1 MEKYKVI
8 ATATFGI
15 EAIVGREVK
24 ELGIE
29 NVQVDNARVLYETDL
44 LGVAKSNLWLR
55 CADRVF
61 LQIGEFKATS
71 FEELFNKTEALPWE
85 KFIPVNGEFPVNG
98 KSVKSKLFSVSD
110 CQAIVKKAIV
120 KRLGKS
126 YGVDWFQEDGP
137 KYPILVSILKDV
149 VTLSIDTSGV
159 GLHKRGYRA
168 TGNEAPLKETLAA
181 AMLKIA
187 RWHSKIPL
195 IDPMC
200 GSGTILIE
208 AAMMGRNIAPGL
220 SRKFV
225 SETWGDDFKEAFK
238 AARKEAYDAIEYDLD
253 LNIKGYDI
261 NRRSVN
267 IAKENAELAGV
278 DDTITF
284 EVKDAKLLKSE
295 DKYGYIISNPP
306 YGERLSDKKAV
317 ESLYK
322 MMGRSYEGLDTW
334 SKYVLTSHEEF
345 EKNYGKKATKNRK
358 LYNGR
363 LKCYFYQYFGP
374 RPPKRTTLSDD

>member
-1 MEKYKVI
+1 MENYKVI

-15 EAIVGREVK
+15 EAIVAREVK
-24 ELGIE
+24 EMGIE
-29 NVQVDNARVLYETDL
+29 NVTVENSRVLYETDL
-44 LGVAKSNLWLR
+44 EGVAKSNLWLR

-71 FEELFNKTEALPWE
+71 FEELFNKTYELPWE

-98 KSVKSKLFSVSD
+98 KSIKSQLLSVSD

-120 KRLGKS
+120 KKLGVTYS
-126 YGVDWFQEDGP
+126 VDWFQEDGP
-137 KYPILVSILKDV
+137 KFPIHVGILKDV

-200 GSGTILIE
+200 GSGTLLIE

-220 SRKFV
+220 SRKFI
-225 SETWGDDFKEAFK
+225 SEEWSEDFKAAFK
-238 AARKEAYDAIEYDLD
+238 AVRKEAYDAIEYDLD
-253 LNIKGYDI
+253 LNLKGYDI
-261 NRRSVN
+261 NRRSIK
-267 IAKENAELAGV
+267 IAKDNAELAGV
-278 DDTITF
+278 DDTIVF
-284 EVKDAKLLKSE
+284 DVKDAKMLTSS
-295 DKYGYIISNPP
+295 DQYGYIISNPP
-306 YGERLSDKKAV
+306 YGERLSDKKTV
-317 ESLYK
+317 ETLYQ
-322 MMGRSYEGLDTW
+322 MMGNAYGRLDTW
-334 SKYVLTSHEEF
+334 SVYILTAHEEF
-345 EKNYGKKATKNRK
+345 EKNFGKKATKNRK

-374 RPPKRTTLSDD
+374 RPPKKNTLKES

>member
-1 MEKYKVI
+1 MDKYKVI

-15 EAIVGREVK
+15 EAIVAREVK

-29 NVQVDNARVLYETDL
+29 EVQVENARVLYETDL
-44 LGVAKSNLWLR
+44 DGIAKSNLWLR

-71 FEELFNKTEALPWE
+71 FEELFNKTYALPWE
-85 KFIPVNGEFPVNG
+85 NFIPVDGEFPVNG
-98 KSVKSKLFSVSD
+98 KSVKSQLFSVSD

-120 KRLGKS
+120 KKLGATYS
-126 YGVDWFQEDGP
+126 VDWFQEDGP
-137 KYPILVSILKDV
+137 KFPVMVSILKDV

-168 TGNEAPLKETLAA
+168 KGNEAPLKETLAA

-187 RWHSKIPL
+187 RWQSKIPL

-220 SRKFV
+220 SRKFI
-225 SETWGDDFKEAFK
+225 SENWSEEFKAAFK
-238 AARKEAYDAIEYDLD
+238 RARKEAYDAIDYELD
-253 LNIKGYDI
+253 LNLKGYDI
-261 NRRSVN
+261 NRRTIG

-284 EVKDAKLLKSE
+284 DVKDAKQLRSD

-317 ESLYK
+317 EQLYK
-322 MMGRSYEGLDTW
+322 MMGRSYGTLDTW
-334 SKYVLTSHEEF
+334 SAYILTAHEEF

-374 RPPKRTTLSDD
+374 KPPRAPKPPIK

>member
-29 NVQVDNARVLYETDL
+29 DVTVENARVLYETDAV
-44 LGVAKSNLWLR
+44 GVAKSNLWLR

-71 FEELFNKTEALPWE
+71 FEELFNKTYDLPWE

-98 KSVKSKLFSVSD
+98 KSVKSQLFSVSD

-120 KRLGKS
+120 KKLGATHN
-126 YGVDWFQEDGP
+126 VEWFKEDGP
-137 KYPILVSILKDV
+137 KFPVLVSILKDV

-220 SRKFV
+220 SRKFI
-225 SETWGDDFKEAFK
+225 SESWSDEFRQAFK
-238 AARKEAYDAIEYDLD
+238 IARKEAYDAMDYEKD
-253 LNIKGYDI
+253 LNLKGYDI
-261 NRRSVN
+261 NKRTIG
-267 IAKENAELAGV
+267 IAMENAELAGV
-278 DDTITF
+278 DDTIVF
-284 EVKDAKLLKSE
+284 GVKDAKTLSSKDE
-295 DKYGYIISNPP
+295 YGFIISNPP

-317 ESLYK
+317 EQLYK
-322 MMGRSYEGLDTW
+322 MMGQAYGRLDTW
-334 SKYVLTSHEEF
+334 SKYILTSHEEF
-345 EKNYGKKATKNRK
+345 EKNYGGKATKNRK

-363 LKCYFYQYFGP
+363 IKCYYYQYIGP
-374 RPPKRTTLSDD
+374 KPPKK

>member
-15 EAIVGREVK
+15 EAIVSREVK

-29 NVQVDNARVLYETDL
+29 NAQTENSRVLYETDL

-71 FEELFNKTEALPWE
+71 FEELFNKTYDLPWE

-98 KSVKSKLFSVSD
+98 KSIKSQLFSVSD
-110 CQAIVKKAIV
+110 CQAIVKKAIAKKLTATYNV
-120 KRLGKS
+120 E
-126 YGVDWFQEDGP
+126 WFEEDGP
-137 KYPILVSILKDV
+137 KFPIHVALLKDV

-168 TGNEAPLKETLAA
+168 QGNEAPLKETLAA

-187 RWHSKIPL
+187 RWHSRIPL

-220 SRKFV
+220 SRKFI
-225 SETWGDDFKEAFK
+225 SEDWSDEFREAFK
-238 AARKEAYDAIEYDLD
+238 QARKEAVDAIDYDVE

-261 NRRSVN
+261 NRRSIN
-267 IAKENAELAGV
+267 IANENAVLAGV
-278 DDTITF
+278 NDTVVF
-284 EVKDAKLLKSE
+284 GVKDAKDLDSK
-295 DKYGYIISNPP
+295 DKYGYIVSNPP
-306 YGERLSDKKAV
+306 YGERLSDKKSV
-317 ESLYK
+317 EELYK
-322 MMGRSYEGLDTW
+322 MMGSSYGALETW
-334 SKYVLTSHEEF
+334 SSYILTSHEAF
-345 EKNYGKKATKNRK
+345 ENNYGKKSSKNRK
-358 LYNGR
+358 LYNGKI
-363 LKCYFYQYFGP
+363 KCYFYQYFGQK
-374 RPPKRTTLSDD
+374 PPKKKDADIV

>member
-15 EAIVGREVK
+15 EAIVSREIK

-29 NVQVDNARVLYETDL
+29 NGQTENSRVIYETDL

-71 FEELFNKTEALPWE
+71 FEELFNKTYDLPWE

-98 KSVKSKLFSVSD
+98 KSIKSQLFSVSD

-120 KRLGKS
+120 KKMS
-126 YGVDWFQEDGP
+126 ATYNVDWFQEDGP
-137 KYPILVSILKDV
+137 KFPIHVALLKDV

-168 TGNEAPLKETLAA
+168 QGNEAPLKETLAA

-187 RWHSKIPL
+187 RWHSRIPL

-220 SRKFV
+220 SRKFI
-225 SETWGDDFKEAFK
+225 SEEWSDEFKEAFK
-238 AARKEAYDAIEYDLD
+238 QARKEAVEAIDYDVK

-261 NRRSVN
+261 NKRSVD
-267 IAKENAELAGV
+267 IANENAILAGV
-278 DDTITF
+278 NDTVVF
-284 EVKDAKLLKSE
+284 GVKDAKDLDSE
-295 DKYGYIISNPP
+295 DKYGYIVSNPP
-306 YGERLSDKKAV
+306 YGERLSDKKSV
-317 ESLYK
+317 EQLYK
-322 MMGRSYEGLDTW
+322 MMGNAYGALETW
-334 SKYVLTSHEEF
+334 SSYILTSHEEF
-345 EKNYGKKATKNRK
+345 ESNYGKKSSKNRK
-358 LYNGR
+358 LYNGKI
-363 LKCYFYQYFGP
+363 KCYFYQYFGQK
-374 RPPKRTTLSDD
+374 PPKNKDVVK

>member
-15 EAIVGREVK
+15 EALVGHEVK
-24 ELGIE
+24 ALGGE
-29 NVQVDNARVLYETDL
+29 NVQVDNSRVVYETDID
-44 LGVAKSNLWLR
+44 GVAKSNLWLR

-71 FEELFNKTEALPWE
+71 FEDLFNKTYDLPWE

-98 KSVKSKLFSVSD
+98 KSVKSQLFSVSD

-120 KRLGKS
+120 KKLGKTYS
-126 YGVDWFQEDGP
+126 VDWFKEDGP
-137 KYPILVSILKDV
+137 KFPILVSILKDV
-149 VTLSIDTSGV
+149 VTLSIDTSGA

-181 AMLKIA
+181 AMLNIA

-200 GSGTILIE
+200 GSGTLLIE

-225 SETWGDDFKEAFK
+225 SEEWSDDFK
-238 AARKEAYDAIEYDLD
+238 AAYKRVRKEAYDAINYDLD
-253 LNIKGYDI
+253 LNLKGYDI
-261 NRRSVN
+261 NPRTIN
-267 IAKENAELAGV
+267 IARENAELAGV
-278 DDTITF
+278 DDTIVF
-284 EVKDAKLLKSE
+284 EKADAKYLSSK
-295 DKYGYIISNPP
+295 DQYGYIISNPP
-306 YGERLSDKKAV
+306 YGERLSDKKSV
-317 ESLYK
+317 EKLYQ
-322 MMGRSYEGLDTW
+322 MMGESYSKLDTW
-334 SKYVLTSHEEF
+334 SVYILTSHEEF
-345 EKNYGKKATKNRK
+345 EQNYGKKATKNRK

-363 LKCYFYQYFGP
+363 IKCYFYQYYGP
-374 RPPKRTTLSDD
+374 KPPRKSALSDS